1 MADRSQARDVLIAR
15 CCSFD
20 SDPLPKLKKKEM
32 EVGKRKK
39 PAPPPL
45 HKAVCRFDSLL
56 LANFT
61 EQSTSGY
68 FCINSLTGQVTLCN
82 GLWST
87 SLGVQRSVA
96 SRASKE
102 IFPHS
107 AAICSLSLTFP
118 VANLLYQRW
127 KISIAGGSG
136 EQEEKSESQSGFKV
150 TLHLDGC

>member
-32 EVGKRKK
+32 EVGKKK
-39 PAPPPL
+39 NAPPPL
-45 HKAVCRFDSLL
+45 YKAVCMFDSLL

-61 EQSTSGY
+61 EQSTLGC
-68 FCINSLTGQVTLCN
+68 FCINSLTGQVTLHN
-82 GLWST
+82 GLWSI
-87 SLGVQRSVA
+87 SLGVRCSAV

-136 EQEEKSESQSGFKV
+136 EQEEKSESHSGFKV